1 MDRALIPTCVT
12 PRSDGRG
19 RGVLRG
25 RSMASID
32 RRDYAALYGPT
43 TGDAVRLGD
52 TALIAVVENDHAIY
66 GDECLHGGGENL
78 RDGIGVAGITRS
90 EGGLDFLLCNGVV
103 LVPRIGAVKGG
114 LGIRHRP
121 IVA

>member
-66 GDECLHGGGENL
+66 GDECLHGGGETL
-78 RDGIGVAGITRS
+78 CDRISLAGITRADS
-90 EGGLDFLLCNGVV
+90 ALEFLLCEV
-103 LVPRIGAVKGG
+103 L
-114 LGIRHRP
+114 
-121 IVA
+121 